1 MLQLYFCFKIHDII
15 IIGGYY
21 AINHNDQHRSDTSF
35 LDLTCSVVWILLIG
49 ISTIQIL
56 DTEFQGGIPDSKVL
70 VSTWILD
77 IFLYLLG
84 YFKSRALYMDMAG
97 MGTSS
102 WRTGMK

>member
-70 VSTWILD
+70 VIHLD
-77 IFLYLLG
+77 TAENL
-84 YFKSRALYMDMAG
+84 KSRALYMDMAG